1 VSTPEASAPQANS
14 LSETGPR
21 AVARESIAGS
31 TESHLGRLSD
41 DVEPTFGVGEL
52 TDNAWLPIRS
62 LLYLTALGL
71 AVVGILSFAVPKLFK
86 NETNK
91 MLAGADVTEVAA
103 SMALSLGRGRDNNG
117 ESGDLQQADTLVLKE
132 TGCAR
137 DSAEPNEGCNAD
149 IARSAT
155 SREPDVQ

>member
-1 VSTPEASAPQANS
+1 
-14 LSETGPR
+14 
-21 AVARESIAGS
+21 
-31 TESHLGRLSD
+31 
-41 DVEPTFGVGEL
+41 
-52 TDNAWLPIRS
+52 
-62 LLYLTALGL
+62 
-71 AVVGILSFAVPKLFK
+71 
-86 NETNK
+86 
-91 MLAGADVTEVAA
+91 
-103 SMALSLGRGRDNNG
+103 MALSLGRGRDNNG